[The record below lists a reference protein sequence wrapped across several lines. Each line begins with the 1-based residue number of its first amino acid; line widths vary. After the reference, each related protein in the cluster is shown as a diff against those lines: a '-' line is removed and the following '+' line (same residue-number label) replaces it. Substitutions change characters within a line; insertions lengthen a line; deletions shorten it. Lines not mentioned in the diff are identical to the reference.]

1 MEINR
6 EIYLVNQSNIKI
18 LMLPLLSETTEEFR
32 QVKLNGQESLHKRR
46 ISEKATVQ
54 KLFQI
59 AGIEEPLQYLN
70 KKPTLPSGKYFISIS
85 HNNSHAAI
93 AISKFP
99 CGIDIE
105 AIHERVMKIRHK
117 FLSSNEM
124 KLTGDDIFLNTLCW
138 SVKEAAYKWNNEL
151 KDFQSDINICS
162 IHKEKQFVSIQTHQQ
177 TQIVNYL
184 KIPGDMILCW
194 LANKQ

>member
-59 AGIEEPLQYLN
+59 AGIEETLQ
-70 KKPTLPSGKYFISIS
+70 
-85 HNNSHAAI
+85 
-93 AISKFP
+93 
-99 CGIDIE
+99 
-105 AIHERVMKIRHK
+105 
-117 FLSSNEM
+117 
-124 KLTGDDIFLNTLCW
+124 
-138 SVKEAAYKWNNEL
+138 
-151 KDFQSDINICS
+151 
-162 IHKEKQFVSIQTHQQ
+162 
-177 TQIVNYL
+177 
-184 KIPGDMILCW
+184 
-194 LANKQ
+194 